1 MELPKPV
8 SSQETGESSS
18 VLEEGGEDKFK
29 TSEDIAF
36 YRRQVQQ
43 ISDSSPYQIL
53 MNTLT
58 LSETCANVH
67 LHHSATKEDL
77 LLELHCLKNGIVR
90 VKINELQ
97 PIKPRYE
104 ATDALIGEQH
114 PQRWTSQT
122 NKDAITLSSEDGHV
136 QLQMMTSPFH
146 MELSSGNES
155 IVSVNAK
162 GRLHF
167 ETLQAKLSPRTTD
180 ASNGQKEDPL
190 GLWKEE
196 FKTFTDIKAN
206 GPSSVGLDFTL
217 HHFEHVYGIPEHA
230 DALKLQN
237 TRDGDPYRLY
247 NLDVF
252 AYKIWSKMGL
262 YGSVPLLIAHK
273 PGQTVGIFWLN
284 ASETLVDIN
293 IANASQSSDVGP
305 PEKRRKVV
313 ANTDVVWMSESGVID
328 AFILLGPSPFDV
340 FRQYAELTGFQALP
354 PLFALGYHQCRWN
367 YENQEDVLSVDQG
380 FDKHGIPY
388 DVIWLDIE
396 HTQGKRYFTWD
407 EKQFPDPQGMQ
418 LHLQDKKRKL
428 VVISDPHIKIDP
440 DYFIF
445 SEAKKAG
452 YFVKDSEGNDFVGSC
467 WPGPCSYLDFCNPE
481 VRKWYSDKFSLS
493 SYKGSTDSLFIWN
506 DMNEPSV
513 FDGPEQT
520 MSKNAVH
527 FGGWEHRDLHNL
539 YGFYQHW
546 ASADGLIQR
555 SKGSKRPFVLSRSF
569 FAGSQRFGAVW
580 TGDNV
585 ASWEY
590 LQISIP
596 MLLALSITGISFCG
610 ADIGGFVQDPEP
622 ELLIRWYQ
630 AGALQPFFRG
640 HSSIQTKRR
649 EPWLFGEKT
658 TQIIKKAIQE
668 RYCLLPYWYT
678 LFCRAHTK
686 AEPVIRPVWVEFPKE
701 LNTFALDSEYM
712 IGNALLAHPV
722 TEAGAKTVNILLPG
736 SKEKWYDVR
745 TCQRFEGD
753 QTICVS
759 VNLESVP
766 VFQRGGTVIP
776 RKTEAGMTTASQTQT
791 TFSLSIALDS
801 KGFAEGELYI
811 DDGYSF
817 SYKTEKQYCH
827 WRFVFLNNVL
837 KARPVDKMGKMI
849 SCLTVERVWIMGLM
863 DKPVSVTV
871 PCPGK
876 KEEKLDFSFKDETM
890 TIGNLQIQVL
900 QGWLLK
906 IK

>member
-1 MELPKPV
+1 MGGVLKSCCQVGFVVVGYMELPKPV

-493 SYKGSTDSLFIWN
+493 SYKDASQKYTKIQAEHAKHFPDSHYVQFRAYSEN
-506 DMNEPSV
+506 TGFM
-513 FDGPEQT
+513 
-520 MSKNAVH
+520 
-527 FGGWEHRDLHNL
+527 FGANL
-539 YGFYQHW
+539 
-546 ASADGLIQR
+546 
-555 SKGSKRPFVLSRSF
+555 
-569 FAGSQRFGAVW
+569 GAVW

-610 ADIGGFVQDPEP
+610 
-622 ELLIRWYQ
+622 
-630 AGALQPFFRG
+630 
-640 HSSIQTKRR
+640 
-649 EPWLFGEKT
+649 
-658 TQIIKKAIQE
+658 
-668 RYCLLPYWYT
+668 
-678 LFCRAHTK
+678 
-686 AEPVIRPVWVEFPKE
+686 
-701 LNTFALDSEYM
+701 
-712 IGNALLAHPV
+712 GNALLAHPV

-736 SKEKWYDVR
+736 SKED
-745 TCQRFEGD
+745 
-753 QTICVS
+753 I
-759 VNLESVP
+759 L
-766 VFQRGGTVIP
+766 GTV
-776 RKTEAGMTTASQTQT
+776 AGRASLLELIQIFVT
-791 TFSLSIALDS
+791 SA
-801 KGFAEGELYI
+801 FA
-811 DDGYSF
+811 
-817 SYKTEKQYCH
+817 
-827 WRFVFLNNVL
+827 
-837 KARPVDKMGKMI
+837 A
-849 SCLTVERVWIMGLM
+849 
-863 DKPVSVTV
+863 
-871 PCPGK
+871 
-876 KEEKLDFSFKDETM
+876 
-890 TIGNLQIQVL
+890 NLPSA
-900 QGWLLK
+900 
-906 IK
+906 

>member
-1 MELPKPV
+1 MPRIPDRLEMGGVLKSCCQVGFVVVGYMELPKPV

-167 ETLQAKLSPRTTD
+167 ETLQAKLSP
-180 ASNGQKEDPL
+180 
-190 GLWKEE
+190 
-196 FKTFTDIKAN
+196 
-206 GPSSVGLDFTL
+206 
-217 HHFEHVYGIPEHA
+217 
-230 DALKLQN
+230 
-237 TRDGDPYRLY
+237 RDGDPYRLY

-569 FAGSQRFGAVW
+569 FAGSQRFG
-580 TGDNV
+580 
-585 ASWEY
+585 
-590 LQISIP
+590 
-596 MLLALSITGISFCG
+596 
-610 ADIGGFVQDPEP
+610 
-622 ELLIRWYQ
+622 
-630 AGALQPFFRG
+630 
-640 HSSIQTKRR
+640 
-649 EPWLFGEKT
+649 
-658 TQIIKKAIQE
+658 
-668 RYCLLPYWYT
+668 
-678 LFCRAHTK
+678 
-686 AEPVIRPVWVEFPKE
+686 
-701 LNTFALDSEYM
+701 
-712 IGNALLAHPV
+712 NALLAHPV

-736 SKEKWYDVR
+736 SKED
-745 TCQRFEGD
+745 
-753 QTICVS
+753 I
-759 VNLESVP
+759 L
-766 VFQRGGTVIP
+766 GTV
-776 RKTEAGMTTASQTQT
+776 AGRASLLELIQIFVT
-791 TFSLSIALDS
+791 SA
-801 KGFAEGELYI
+801 FA
-811 DDGYSF
+811 
-817 SYKTEKQYCH
+817 
-827 WRFVFLNNVL
+827 
-837 KARPVDKMGKMI
+837 A
-849 SCLTVERVWIMGLM
+849 
-863 DKPVSVTV
+863 
-871 PCPGK
+871 
-876 KEEKLDFSFKDETM
+876 
-890 TIGNLQIQVL
+890 NLPSA
-900 QGWLLK
+900 
-906 IK
+906 